1 MFIIVLTKD
10 KLDLWVFNNYITI
23 IIVIL
28 IIFRIKQK
36 NIYIFETITNNTIA
50 NDPEEAPG
58 KYGLTF
64 LKKI

>member
-36 NIYIFETITNNTIA
+36 KIYIFETNTNNTIA

-58 KYGLTF
+58 KYGLMF